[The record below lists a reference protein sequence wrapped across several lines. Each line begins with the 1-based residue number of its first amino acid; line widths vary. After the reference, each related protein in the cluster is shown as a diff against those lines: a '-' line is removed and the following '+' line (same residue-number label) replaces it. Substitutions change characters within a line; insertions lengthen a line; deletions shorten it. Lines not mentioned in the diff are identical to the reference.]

1 MALLEE
7 DFKIGGGVEDEEEE
21 ETDLLVVHLS
31 SSDSQIS
38 TSSESW
44 MFS

>member
-7 DFKIGGGVEDEEEE
+7 DFKIGGGVEDEEE